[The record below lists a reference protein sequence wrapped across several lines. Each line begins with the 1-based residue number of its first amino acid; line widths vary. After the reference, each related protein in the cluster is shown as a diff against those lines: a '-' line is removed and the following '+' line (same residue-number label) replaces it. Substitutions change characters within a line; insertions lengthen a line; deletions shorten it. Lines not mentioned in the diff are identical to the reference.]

1 MDFGITFPSYIRA
14 YHDAK
19 MAEDCGFTHAWF
31 YDSQMC
37 YSDVYASMA
46 LAALHTRHIKIG
58 PLVAI
63 LGNRIAPVTAHSIA
77 TINELAPGRT
87 ILGVGTGFTGRNVM
101 GMPPITLKTMKEHIK
116 VIRELLIGKEATYRE
131 GKIER
136 TIKFLNPT
144 GGYINV
150 TDEIPIHM
158 ASNGPKALEFTGQ
171 IGDGWVTIG
180 LDPEH
185 ITSGIKIIQQAAK
198 NAGRKLSKIYTTN
211 LTSGCILRPGEDI
224 MSPRVINQIGPFAIL
239 LLHTA
244 WSPENMGPGPFAP
257 TRFRKQAE
265 EYFKNHIMEMKTPLE
280 KRFQEMHKGHLTFL
294 QEGEEKYLN
303 PDLIKAATLTGEP
316 GEVRDRIRQLEDA
329 GVTNIALNVCGTDG
343 RELIREF
350 SSEVIAKL

>member
-1 MDFGITFPSYIRA
+1 
-14 YHDAK
+14 
-19 MAEDCGFTHAWF
+19 
-31 YDSQMC
+31 
-37 YSDVYASMA
+37 
-46 LAALHTRHIKIG
+46 
-58 PLVAI
+58 
-63 LGNRIAPVTAHSIA
+63 
-77 TINELAPGRT
+77 
-87 ILGVGTGFTGRNVM
+87 
-101 GMPPITLKTMKEHIK
+101 
-116 VIRELLIGKEATYRE
+116 
-131 GKIER
+131 
-136 TIKFLNPT
+136 
-144 GGYINV
+144 
-150 TDEIPIHM
+150 M

-224 MSPRVINQIGPFAIL
+224 MSPRVINQIDLSQYCCYIL
-239 LLHTA
+239 HGAPKIWDQVLL
-244 WSPENMGPGPFAP
+244 PP

-265 EYFKNHIMEMKTPLE
+265 EYFKNHIMGMKTPLE

-329 GVTNIALNVCGTDG
+329 GVTNIVSTSVEQTEENLLENLV
-343 RELIREF
+343 
-350 SSEVIAKL
+350 VK